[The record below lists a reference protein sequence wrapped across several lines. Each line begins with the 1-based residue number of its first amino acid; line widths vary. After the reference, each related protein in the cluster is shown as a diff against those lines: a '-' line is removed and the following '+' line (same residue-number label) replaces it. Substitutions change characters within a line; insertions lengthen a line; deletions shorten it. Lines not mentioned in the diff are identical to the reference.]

1 MSCKDDCNDCPDSLR
16 LLTVSA
22 DASNEAAEVEESVSA
37 ICEGGR
43 IYSHTLSAVWNDDDG
58 GLPPVD
64 AIGAILRSGG
74 TEIRLPSYGC
84 KVSSVRF
91 DLPGLCLSP
100 STRLIAQPGFLAY
113 WHVNYGN
120 CK

>member
-1 MSCKDDCNDCPDSLR
+1 VSCKDDECPDNLR
-16 LLTVSA
+16 LLTVRA
-22 DASNEAAEVEESVSA
+22 DAANEAEEVEEPISD

-43 IYSHTLSAVWNDDDG
+43 IYSHTISAVWADDDG

-64 AIGAILRSGG
+64 AIAAILRIGG
-74 TEIRLPSYGC
+74 TEIQLPAYGC

-91 DLPGLCLSP
+91 DLPGLCLSR
-100 STRLIAQPGFLAY
+100 SARLIAQPGFLAF